1 MLQKFAVEGYRGFK
15 DRVELDLSKVRNYS
29 FHTEYIQNGLVSKCM
44 MVGRNGCGK
53 TNFGLALFDIVC
65 VLTDYQTEGKQKD
78 AFGFLNGDSES
89 PYAIFTYVFKQDDR
103 QTEYEY
109 RKTTPDTIV
118 YERLSIDGE
127 TIFVRNG
134 DSSDYTGLKAHHADG
149 LRIDIRDGPLSVLRF
164 IANNT
169 DQPEDS
175 SISRIMRFVKGML
188 YVRSTQDG
196 NRYIGLTRGSEQI
209 SDYVI
214 RNGLVNDFRNTL
226 EEMAELNL
234 DLGVVGGNG
243 VPDRLVIKTRNKLLD
258 FDHSASSGTRM
269 LMLHYYWMKHIQDV
283 TFMYL
288 DEFDAYYHHELAEK
302 ILLGISGN
310 KNFQC
315 IFTSHN
321 TSLVS
326 NRILRPDC
334 YVFMDSRGVTSIPD
348 LTNREIREGHN
359 LEKLLRGGEFDE
371 RT

>member
-1 MLQKFAVEGYRGFK
+1 M
-15 DRVELDLSKVRNYS
+15 
-29 FHTEYIQNGLVSKCM
+29 
-44 MVGRNGCGK
+44 
-53 TNFGLALFDIVC
+53 
-65 VLTDYQTEGKQKD
+65 
-78 AFGFLNGDSES
+78 
-89 PYAIFTYVFKQDDR
+89 
-103 QTEYEY
+103 
-109 RKTTPDTIV
+109 
-118 YERLSIDGE
+118 
-127 TIFVRNG
+127 
-134 DSSDYTGLKAHHADG
+134 
-149 LRIDIRDGPLSVLRF
+149 
-164 IANNT
+164 
-169 DQPEDS
+169 
-175 SISRIMRFVKGML
+175 
-188 YVRSTQDG
+188 
-196 NRYIGLTRGSEQI
+196 
-209 SDYVI
+209 
-214 RNGLVNDFRNTL
+214 NDFRNTL

-310 KNFQC
+310 KNLQC